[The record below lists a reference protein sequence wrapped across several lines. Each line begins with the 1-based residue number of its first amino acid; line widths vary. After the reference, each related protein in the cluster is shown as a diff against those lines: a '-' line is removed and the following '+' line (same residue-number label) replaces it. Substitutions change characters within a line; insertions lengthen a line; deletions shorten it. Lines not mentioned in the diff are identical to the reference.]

1 MEKQKKQKKKW
12 TVYQRRECLK
22 AYLMLS
28 PMLIGFVIVS
38 IGAILGAIALSFTD
52 YSIAWPPKFIG
63 LKNYI
68 KLFTQP
74 LLGKILL
81 NSLYY
86 VLLVTVPTVVLSL
99 IFALLMDQKV
109 RGGAFFRAAVFW
121 PVIASMT
128 AVSLIWM
135 FLLNGNFGIINYLLG
150 LVGIEGPQWL
160 SDPKL
165 TLPVFAFIY
174 LWRHLGYYMTIMLG
188 GLQGI
193 PTELYESALLDGA
206 GYFKRTLHVT
216 LPLLSPT
223 IFYVMIMV
231 VIYGFQVFDQIM
243 IISKDGGPAYSGLTL
258 SFYIYQNAF
267 ANGQMGYASSAGV
280 VLFLIVMAFS
290 LLQFKLQK
298 KWVYYN

>member
-1 MEKQKKQKKKW
+1 MEKTKKQKRKM
-12 TVYQRRECLK
+12 TVYQRRECAK
-22 AYLMLS
+22 AYLMLA

-38 IGAILGAIALSFTD
+38 IGAILGAVILSFTD
-52 YSIAWPPKFIG
+52 YSIAWPPKFVG

-68 KLFTQP
+68 KLFSQP
-74 LLGKILL
+74 LLPKILL

-86 VLLVTVPTVVLSL
+86 VVLTTIPTVIVSFL
-99 IFALLMDQKV
+99 FALLLDCKV
-109 RGGAFFRAAVFW
+109 RGSAFFRAVIFW

-135 FLLNGNFGIINYLLG
+135 FLLNGNFGIVNYLLG
-150 LVGIEGPQWL
+150 LIGIEGPQWL
-160 SDPKL
+160 SRPAL

-193 PTELYESALLDGA
+193 PSELYESALLDGA
-206 GYFKRTLHVT
+206 GYWKRTLHVT
-216 LPLLSPT
+216 LPLVSPT
-223 IFYVMIMV
+223 IFYVLIMV

-267 ANGQMGYASSAGV
+267 ANGQMGYASAAGTI
-280 VLFLIVMAFS
+280 LFLIVMVFS
-290 LLQFKLQK
+290 LVQFKLQK

>member
-1 MEKQKKQKKKW
+1 MEHAKHAKRKM
-12 TVYQRRECLK
+12 TPYQRLECAK

-28 PMLIGFVIVS
+28 PMLLGFIFVS
-38 IGAILGAIALSFTD
+38 IGAILGAIGLSFTD
-52 YSIAWPPKFIG
+52 YSITWPPKFIG

-68 KLFTQP
+68 RLFSQP
-74 LLGKILL
+74 LLPKILL

-86 VLLVTVPTVVLSL
+86 VVLVTVPTVVLSFL
-99 IFALLMDQKV
+99 LALLLDRKV
-109 RGGAFFRAAVFW
+109 RGSAFFRAAIFW

-135 FLLNGNFGIINYLLG
+135 FLLNGNFGIVNYLLR
-150 LVGIEGPQWL
+150 LLGINGPQWL
-160 SDPKL
+160 SKPSL

-206 GYFKRTLHVT
+206 GYWKRTLHIT
-216 LPLLSPT
+216 LPMVSPT
-223 IFYVMIMV
+223 IFYVLIMV

-258 SFYIYQNAF
+258 SFYIYQSAF
-267 ANGQMGYASSAGV
+267 SNGKMGYACAAGA
-280 VLFLIVMAFS
+280 VLFLIVMIFS
-290 LLQFKLQK
+290 LIQFRLQK
-298 KWVYYN
+298 KWVHYS

>member
-1 MEKQKKQKKKW
+1 MEKLKQRKKMSA
-12 TVYQRRECLK
+12 YQRRECAK

-28 PMLIGFVIVS
+28 PMLIGFVIIS
-38 IGAILGAIALSFTD
+38 IGAIVGVFALSLTD
-52 YSIAWPPKFIG
+52 YSISWPPKFIG
-63 LKNYI
+63 FKNYE
-68 KLFTQP
+68 KLFSQALFP
-74 LLGKILL
+74 KILW
-81 NSLYY
+81 NSIYY
-86 VLLVTVPTVVLSL
+86 VILITLPTVVLSL
-99 IFALLMDQKV
+99 LTALLLDRKM
-109 RGGAFFRAAVFW
+109 RGSAFFRAAIFW

-135 FLLNGNFGIINYLLG
+135 FLLNGNFGIVNYLLG
-150 LVGIEGPQWL
+150 LVGVNGPKWL
-160 SDPKL
+160 SNTSL

-206 GYFKRTLHVT
+206 GYWKRTLHVT
-216 LPLLSPT
+216 LPMVSPT
-223 IFYVMIMV
+223 IFYVLIMV

-243 IISKDGGPAYSGLTL
+243 VISKDGGPAYSGLTL

-267 ANGQMGYASSAGV
+267 TNGKMGYASAAGV
-280 VLFLIVMAFS
+280 VLFLIVMACS